1 MERSLRAQADTS
13 IAWERYR
20 AEFPI
25 FRQRTY
31 FNTCSLGAL
40 STRVEAAVRQFTAL
54 WGASGAAAWYGPW
67 SGEIE
72 HLREEFAALIGAW
85 PDEIAIFPS
94 VTTALTAV
102 ASAYDYRERPR
113 VVITDV
119 GWFAHRE
126 QFAFDVTQ
134 FAYADG
140 ARRFEGGTPA
150 VAAVYAGRAGIGI
163 VAELGVARLRHRQI
177 ELASLVVEEARRRG
191 LHPRTPARAED
202 LAGIVTIPRQDPNAV
217 VASLAR
223 RGIIVD
229 ARPGVVRL
237 SPYFYNTPEECARV
251 VEAIDD
257 LEKDGVA

>member
-1 MERSLRAQADTS
+1 MERSLRAQADTV

-40 STRVEAAVRQFTAL
+40 PTRVEAAVRQFPAL

-113 VVITDV
+113 VVISDLEFPTTVYQWLVKEPGGVPLEMIHSPDRPTV
-119 GWFAHRE
+119 PV
-126 QFAFDVTQ
+126 D
-134 FAYADG
+134 AYA
-140 ARRFEGGTPA
+140 PA
-150 VAAVYAGRAGIGI
+150 ADA
-163 VAELGVARLRHRQI
+163 
-177 ELASLVVEEARRRG
+177 
-191 LHPRTPARAED
+191 HPPV
-202 LAGIVTIPRQDPNAV
+202 L
-217 VASLAR
+217 VASHA
-223 RGIIVD
+223 
-229 ARPGVVRL
+229 
-237 SPYFYNTPEECARV
+237 
-251 VEAIDD
+251 D
-257 LEKDGVA
+257 LT